1 MSEGL
6 QQWDF
11 VLAAYVIGV
20 AGTVLLIGWALT
32 AMRRAERRRDKVKQK

>member
-11 VLAAYVIGV
+11 VLGAYVIGV
-20 AGTVLLIGWALT
+20 VGTVLLIAWALMT
-32 AMRRAERRRDKVKQK
+32 MRRAERRRDKVKQK

>member
-20 AGTVLLIGWALT
+20 TGTAIMIGWALA
-32 AMRRAERRRDKVKQK
+32 AMRAAERRRDKARGK